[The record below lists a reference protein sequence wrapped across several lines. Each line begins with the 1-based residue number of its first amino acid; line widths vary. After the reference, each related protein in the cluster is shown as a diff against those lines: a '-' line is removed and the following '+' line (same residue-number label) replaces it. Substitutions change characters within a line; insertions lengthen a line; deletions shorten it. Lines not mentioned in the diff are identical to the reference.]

1 MPAFEKSYA
10 VQASSQPARRGDL
23 HAQDEGGHMH
33 ASVPASASALYSA
46 WHETTRSMRSIAVMA
61 LELAARRIATA
72 QATLPVAS

>member
-1 MPAFEKSYA
+1 
-10 VQASSQPARRGDL
+10 
-23 HAQDEGGHMH
+23 MH
-33 ASVPASASALYSA
+33 ASAPASASTLYSA